1 MRLERLEVVDFRNHD
16 RAAMELPEGVSV
28 LVGPNGVGKTNL
40 LEAIAYLATLGS
52 HRVGQ
57 DASLVRAGA
66 ASAVIHAAV
75 RRAGRRL
82 LVDAELRPGSGVR
95 GRVNGATVPRA
106 RDLLGVVRATVFAP
120 EDLGLV
126 RGDPEERRRFLDT
139 LATQRLPR
147 YHGSRQDYDRVL
159 RQRNTLLRSAG
170 GRLPPAAL
178 ATLEVWDEKLA
189 AAGAELW
196 FERLRLVA
204 ALTPRVGLAYQGLA
218 GRDDPLEVAYVSS
231 VASPAAGTAEADP
244 DPVKLAQALRE
255 RLVADRAREVERGL
269 TLSGPH
275 RDDLT
280 LTLRGLPART
290 HASHGEAWS
299 LALALRLGSHQLLA
313 EEGEEPLLLLDD
325 VFAELDRQR
334 RDRVAEA
341 ALAAEQT
348 VVTAAVAEELPPT
361 LDAAVFHVEPGSVQL
376 IAGPWHKP
384 DTPNGGSGEI
394 PDPPDEAGS

>member
-16 RAAMELPEGVSV
+16 AAAVELPAGVSV

-40 LEAIAYLATLGS
+40 LEAVGYLATLGS

-57 DASLVRAGA
+57 DANLIRAGA
-66 ASAVIHAAV
+66 TSAVIRAAV

-82 LVDAELRPGSGVR
+82 LIDMELRPGSGVR
-95 GRVNGATVPRA
+95 GRVNGAAVPRA
-106 RDLLGVVRATVFAP
+106 RDLLGVVRATLFAP

-159 RQRNTLLRSAG
+159 RQRNTLLRSAA
-170 GRLPPAAL
+170 GRLPAAAL

-189 AAGAELW
+189 LAGAEIW
-196 FERLRLVA
+196 SERLRLVA
-204 ALTPRVGLAYQGLA
+204 ALTPRVELAYQRLA
-218 GRDDPLEVAYVSS
+218 GRDDAVDIAYVSS
-231 VASPAAGTAEADP
+231 VAGPGAADSDPA
-244 DPVKLAQALRE
+244 KLAQALRE
-255 RLVADRAREVERGL
+255 RLVADRSREVERGL

-275 RDDLT
+275 RDELS
-280 LTLRGLPART
+280 LAVRSLPART
-290 HASHGEAWS
+290 HASHGEAWT
-299 LALALRLGSHQLLA
+299 LALALRLGSHRLLT
-313 EEGEEPLLLLDD
+313 EEGEEPILLMDD

-334 RDRVAEA
+334 RERVAEA

-348 VVTAAVAEELPPT
+348 IVTAAVAEDLPAA

-376 IAGPWHKP
+376 SEGR
-384 DTPNGGSGEI
+384 
-394 PDPPDEAGS
+394 

>member
-16 RAAMELPEGVSV
+16 RAAVELPGGVSV
-28 LVGPNGVGKTNL
+28 LAGPNGVGKTNL

-66 ASAVIHAAV
+66 ASAVIRAAV

-82 LVDAELRPGSGVR
+82 LVDVELRPGSGVR
-95 GRVNGATVPRA
+95 GRVNGAPVPRA

-159 RQRNTLLRSAG
+159 RQRNTLLRSAS
-170 GRLPPAAL
+170 GRLPAAAL

-204 ALTPRVGLAYQGLA
+204 ALTPRVGLAYQRLA
-218 GRDDPLEVAYVSS
+218 GKDDPVEIAYVSS
-231 VASPAAGTAEADP
+231 VAGTAEADP

-275 RDDLT
+275 RDDLA
-280 LTLRGLPART
+280 LALRGLPART

-299 LALALRLGSHQLLA
+299 LALALRLGSHQLLT
-313 EEGEEPLLLLDD
+313 EEGEEPVLLLDD

-348 VVTAAVAEELPPT
+348 VVTAAVAEELPPA
-361 LDAAVFHVEPGSVQL
+361 LGASVFHVEPGSVQL
-376 IAGPWHKP
+376 SDSPRHIP
-384 DTPNGGSGEI
+384 DGLAGGSGGELRS
-394 PDPPDEAGS
+394 PSPEPGA

>member
-16 RAAMELPEGVSV
+16 RAAVELPRGVSV

-57 DASLVRAGA
+57 DTSLVRAGA
-66 ASAVIHAAV
+66 ASAVIRAAV

-95 GRVNGATVPRA
+95 GRVNGAPVPRA
-106 RDLLGVVRATVFAP
+106 RDLLGVVRATMFAP
-120 EDLGLV
+120 EDLGLI

-170 GRLPPAAL
+170 GRLPAAAL

-204 ALTPRVGLAYQGLA
+204 ALTPRVGLAYQRLA
-218 GRDDPLEVAYVSS
+218 GRDDPVEVAYVSS
-231 VASPAAGTAEADP
+231 VAGAAEADP
-244 DPVKLAQALRE
+244 DPAKLAQALRE

-275 RDDLT
+275 RDDLA
-280 LTLRGLPART
+280 LVLRGLPTRT

-299 LALALRLGSHQLLA
+299 LALALRLGSHQLLT
-313 EEGEEPLLLLDD
+313 EEGEEPVLLLDD

-348 VVTAAVAEELPPT
+348 VVTAAVAEELPPA
-361 LDAAVFHVEPGSVQL
+361 LGAAVFHVEPGSVQL
-376 IAGPWHKP
+376 SAGSRHKP
-384 DTPNGGSGEI
+384 DGPAGGSEGRD
-394 PDPPDEAGS
+394 PDPSPEAGA

>member
-16 RAAMELPEGVSV
+16 AAAVELPPGVSV
-28 LVGPNGVGKTNL
+28 LVGANGVGKTNL
-40 LEAIAYLATLGS
+40 IEAIGYLATLGS

-57 DASLVRAGA
+57 DASLIRAGA
-66 ASAVIHAAV
+66 GSAVIRAAV
-75 RRAGRRL
+75 QRAGRRL
-82 LVDAELRPGSGVR
+82 LVDVELRPGTGVR
-95 GRVNGATVPRA
+95 GRVNGAPVPRA

-159 RQRNTLLRSAG
+159 RQRNTLLRSAA
-170 GRLPPAAL
+170 GRLPASAL

-189 AAGAELW
+189 SAGAEIW
-196 FERLRLVA
+196 SERLRLVA
-204 ALTPRVGLAYQGLA
+204 ALTPRVELAYQRLA
-218 GRDDPLEVAYVSS
+218 GRDDAVEIAYVSS
-231 VASPAAGTAEADP
+231 VTGTGQADP
-244 DPVKLAQALRE
+244 DPAKLAQALRE
-255 RLVADRAREVERGL
+255 RLVTDRAREVERGL

-275 RDDLT
+275 RDDLA
-280 LTLRGLPART
+280 LGVRELPART

-299 LALALRLGSHQLLA
+299 LALALRLGSHWLLA
-313 EEGEEPLLLLDD
+313 EEGEEPVLLMDD

-348 VVTAAVAEELPPT
+348 ILTAAVAEELPT
-361 LDAAVFHVEPGSVQL
+361 TINAAVFHVEPGSVQL
-376 IAGPWHKP
+376 RT
-384 DTPNGGSGEI
+384 TP
-394 PDPPDEAGS
+394 